1 MSEAELRTFEQYCET
16 LYNSPS
22 AEERSKAEA
31 ALVQLSTTPEYIP
44 QCQFVLSSSQLP
56 YAQLVACN
64 ALKKLLSTCWNHLTP
79 VQRVDSRN
87 YALNFLA
94 SSGPSCQNFVNASC
108 VQLLACVTK
117 LGWMDLEDPQQ
128 VIYEASRFLQVRGDE
143 EEGTRGGGGGGG
155 GGGAAAAGGAGVG
168 GGAVGGASSADAAG
182 GVAGGCPP
190 LCCCLALAGW
200 CCWLAGWFARC
211 LLAGLLLAGCCLLLL
226 LACLVFGCCWLLA
239 ARCFLAACRWP
250 LPACDSLLVACRFLL
265 AACCLLLAACCL
277 LLAACRLAAESLAAW
292 AAARTPPHT
301 AATSRR
307 FSVAH
312 TRISCA
318 VSPPRPHSTLPARFL
333 LTLPARLH
341 SPTGDTCASRSRCSN
356 AAAARH

>member
-108 VQLLACVTK
+108 VQLLASVTK
-117 LGWMDLEDPQQ
+117 LGWMDLDDPQQ
-128 VIYEASRFLQVRGDE
+128 VIYEASRFLQVS
-143 EEGTRGGGGGGG
+143 GGGGGGG
-155 GGGAAAAGGAGVG
+155 ER
-168 GGAVGGASSADAAG
+168 
-182 GVAGGCPP
+182 
-190 LCCCLALAGW
+190 
-200 CCWLAGWFARC
+200 ARV
-211 LLAGLLLAGCCLLLL
+211 LLACSLLLL
-226 LACLVFGCCWLLA
+226 LAAGTA
-239 ARCFLAACRWP
+239 ADADADAA
-250 LPACDSLLVACRFLL
+250 LQL
-265 AACCLLLAACCL
+265 LLLAPAAAT
-277 LLAACRLAAESLAAW
+277 AAC
-292 AAARTPPHT
+292 
-301 AATSRR
+301 
-307 FSVAH
+307 
-312 TRISCA
+312 
-318 VSPPRPHSTLPARFL
+318 
-333 LTLPARLH
+333 
-341 SPTGDTCASRSRCSN
+341 
-356 AAAARH
+356 